1 MKKIITFMLFAIL
14 FTNSVLGES
23 EPYSNNQNYVEY
35 RFGVHKIDKRK
46 YVHNLRTNVQSYLE
60 NKRYNGW
67 SYDFVLEFQN
77 AYTRYMNA
85 FDDPYNPNRFYTD
98 DFGALVDTK
107 GEFNNN
113 DADDYWYDKKGN
125 KITGYEYR
133 NLKDSKK
140 KDYRTFYA
148 NKEVAAYFMR
158 IGNAIVK
165 QASESQR
172 KQAEE
177 SRRKQFNNSNSEF
190 MGW

>member
-1 MKKIITFMLFAIL
+1 MRKLVTFIFFAMICT
-14 FTNSVLGES
+14 FSIYGAS
-23 EPYSNNQNYVEY
+23 KQYSNNQSDVEY
-35 RFGVHKIDKRK
+35 RFGVHKISKRK

-85 FDDPYNPNRFYTD
+85 FDDPRNPYRFYTD
-98 DFGALVDTK
+98 DFGTLVDSK

-113 DADDYWYDKKGN
+113 DTDDYWYDKKGN

-133 NLKDSKK
+133 NLKESKK
-140 KDYRTFYA
+140 KNYKTFYA
-148 NKEVAAYFMR
+148 NQEVATYFMR

-165 QASESQR
+165 QTLESQR

-177 SRRKQFNNSNSEF
+177 SRRQQFNNNNSEF